1 MTETPTQ
8 PKTEGSPPRKA
19 PAGFTVPQWKDFCD
33 KGFIAIPGAMGEDEA
48 ARYREAAQELI
59 GRYPDYDPAHAFRLA
74 NVLPEHKTLWELI
87 DHDRHVGFPYD
98 IYGEQMQLV
107 QSDLFVRPPGGIV
120 NHWHIDGPRAL
131 PYRVFSP
138 DLPLKLRIGYW
149 LTNVPETEMG
159 NYVYVPGS
167 HKADY
172 DREHSG
178 TGDVPGQEVICG
190 PAGTMT
196 VAHANIW
203 HRIDPNFSD
212 RTRITI
218 FLTYAPSWL
227 ANYYSYPDELLGQLS
242 REQRIILRPYTDGED
257 FVRPPKQDL
266 PLFVGDYVPSGPA
279 DTDFHKIR
287 RLTRY
292 ERELRTAR

>member
-1 MTETPTQ
+1 MSDEN
-8 PKTEGSPPRKA
+8 GRMA
-19 PAGFTVPQWKDFCD
+19 PDGFTADEWQKFTG
-33 KGFIAIPGAMGEDEA
+33 KGFIAKPDAMSPDEVT
-48 ARYREAAQELI
+48 RYREAAEELI
-59 GRYPDYDPAHAFRLA
+59 ARYPDYDPAHAFRVA
-74 NVLPEHKTLWELI
+74 NVLPQHETLWELI
-87 DHDRHVGFPYD
+87 DHDRHIGFPYD
-98 IYGEQMQLV
+98 LYGEQLQLV

-138 DLPLKLRIGYW
+138 DLPLKLRVGYW
-149 LTNVPETEMG
+149 LTDVPEPQMG
-159 NYVYVPGS
+159 NYVYLPGS
-167 HKADY
+167 HKPDY
-172 DREHSG
+172 GLEHSG

-190 PAGTMT
+190 KAGMLT
-196 VAHANIW
+196 VAHANVW
-203 HRIDPNFSD
+203 HRIDPNLSD

-227 ANYYSYPDELLGQLS
+227 ANYYTYPGELLERLS
-242 REQRIILRPYTDGED
+242 REQRIILRPYSDGED

-266 PLFVGDYVPSGPA
+266 PLFLEDYKPSGPA

-292 ERELRTAR
+292 ERVLRTVG

>member
-1 MTETPTQ
+1 VTEDVRRVA
-8 PKTEGSPPRKA
+8 PK
-19 PAGFTVPQWKDFCD
+19 GFSADQWQEFTDR
-33 KGFIAIPGAMGEDEA
+33 GFIAIPNAMDTDEA
-48 ARYREAAQELI
+48 RRYREAAEELI
-59 GRYPDYDPAHAFRLA
+59 SRYPDYDPAHAFRVA
-74 NVLPEHKTLWELI
+74 NVLPEHETLWELI

-98 IYGEQMQLV
+98 LYGEQLQLV

-120 NHWHIDGPRAL
+120 NQWHIDGPRAL

-138 DLPLKLRIGYW
+138 DLPLKLRVGYW
-149 LTNVPETEMG
+149 LTDVPEPNMG

-167 HKADY
+167 HRDVY
-172 DREHSG
+172 EQEHSG
-178 TGDVPGQEVICG
+178 VGEVQGQEVICG
-190 PAGTMT
+190 KAGTMT
-196 VAHANIW
+196 VAHANVW
-203 HRIDPNFSD
+203 HRIDPNLSD

-227 ANYYSYPDELLGQLS
+227 ANYYSYPEELLKQLS

-257 FVRPPKQDL
+257 FVRPPKSDL
-266 PLFVGDYVPSGPA
+266 PLFVEEYTPTGPA

-292 ERELRTAR
+292 ERVLRAVS